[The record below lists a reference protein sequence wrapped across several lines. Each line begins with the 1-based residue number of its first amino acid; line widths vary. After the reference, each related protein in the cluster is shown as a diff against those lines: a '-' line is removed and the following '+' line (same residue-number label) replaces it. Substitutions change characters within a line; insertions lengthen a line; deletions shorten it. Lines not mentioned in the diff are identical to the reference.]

1 MSNKK
6 KAQDFL
12 NAALVVLVV
21 LKLMGATTLS
31 WGWVLSPLWLPI
43 VLMLILIVAMA
54 IVLVLL
60 EIRDAFVGATDKEE
74 EE

>member
-6 KAQDFL
+6 KVQNFL
-12 NAALVVLVV
+12 NATLVVLVV
-21 LKLMGATTLS
+21 LKVMGATNLS

-60 EIRDAFVGATDKEE
+60 EIRDAFVGAMGKEDE
-74 EE
+74 

>member
-6 KAQDFL
+6 KVQNFL

-21 LKLMGATTLS
+21 LKVMGATTLS

-54 IVLVLL
+54 ITLVIL
-60 EIRDAFVGATDKEE
+60 EIRDAFVGAMSKEDE
-74 EE
+74 

>member
-6 KAQDFL
+6 KVQNFL
-12 NAALVVLVV
+12 NATLVVLVV
-21 LKLMGATTLS
+21 LKVMGATTLS

-54 IVLVLL
+54 IVLVIL
-60 EIRDAFVGATDKEE
+60 EIRDAFVGAMGKEDE
-74 EE
+74 

>member
-6 KAQDFL
+6 KVQNFL
-12 NAALVVLVV
+12 NATLVVLVV
-21 LKLMGATTLS
+21 LKVMGATTLS

-54 IVLVLL
+54 ITLVILD
-60 EIRDAFVGATDKEE
+60 IRDAFVGAMGKEDE
-74 EE
+74 